1 MPGLAQGNNGVLQF
15 GNGATASSLYSLSCS
30 NGSANGFWSKHR
42 DVVSYNQLQKVYIN
56 TYKEFICFFFK
67 LYLFVQSRTTVDK
80 SVVWMIRVN
89 LD

>member
-56 TYKEFICFFFK
+56 TYKELYGFFF
-67 LYLFVQSRTTVDK
+67 LNCICLCIVELQLISLLFG
-80 SVVWMIRVN
+80 
-89 LD
+89 